1 MSFYCG
7 CINKGFGLFKFF
19 FLNGEYIKKII
30 FGIGEYFYKKY
41 KFSGDSGF
49 K

>member
-1 MSFYCG
+1 MDVLIKDLVCLS
-7 CINKGFGLFKFF
+7 FF